1 MNHFCDQEMYEYC
14 EADFLGIVRTVDYE
28 SGIIEDSSKLPG
40 NVTHGLS
47 RSIDGNRV
55 TICIRPQN

>member
-1 MNHFCDQEMYEYC
+1 MYEYC

-55 TICIRPQN
+55 TICIRPKN